1 MKTYG
6 YFDDANR
13 EYVITDPHTPVKWI
27 NYVGSLNFGGFI
39 DHTGGALICAQD
51 PALNRITRYVAQLPS
66 SEFKGTTLYLRTR
79 EGERYR
85 VFSPYFVP
93 TLDRYDRYECH
104 VGLGY
109 TRIVSEFYSI
119 RTDSTFFVPPGG
131 QQLIQDI
138 KITNLGES
146 PLELDAIPLVEYT
159 HPDALKQFT
168 NADWVPQTM
177 QSRAHREPD
186 GKLVL
191 VQYPFMLRDTR
202 VNYLTSNLTVRCF
215 ESDRAHFLGDHEY
228 GTWAA
233 PLSLQKDELSC
244 YEALRGDN
252 IGVLLHHLGRLKP
265 GQTVRV
271 ITQLGQA
278 ASLRAALP
286 AIRRYREHAEVDRA
300 FAELKAFWD
309 HYLDAFQAE
318 TPDAAMN
325 TMVNIHN
332 AHQCYITLTWSRYLS
347 LYQLGY
353 GARGIGFRDSS
364 QDVMGALAGAP
375 GEAREMLRKLLSVQK
390 RSGAAMHL
398 FNPLTMVAEVGDA
411 AERPE
416 APQYYSDDHLWSIL
430 AVTAYLKETGDFAFL
445 DEMIPYLEKGR
456 DAQPVE
462 NGTVLDHL
470 RRAIAFTHT
479 DLGAH
484 GLPLLGFADWNDT
497 INLRK
502 GAESLFTANLYGR
515 ALQEMIALA
524 EQRGD
529 RGLARQYRTQ
539 YSEIRL
545 RVNECAWDG
554 EWYVSYFDADGQ
566 PLGSHK
572 NQAGQIHV
580 NGQSWPILSG
590 FAPND
595 RAEAALSA
603 VRARLNT
610 SKGIKLSAP
619 GYNAFDP
626 LKGGITTYPPGAK
639 ENGGIFLH
647 TNPWVI
653 IAETLA
659 GHGDR
664 AFEYYSQI
672 NPANKNDT
680 IDEYECEPY
689 VYAQN
694 ILGDEHPQFGLARNS
709 WLSGT
714 ASWIYQAA
722 TQYILGIRP
731 TYRGLQIDPCIPH
744 AWPGFRVV
752 RRFRGAVYRIVISN
766 PDGVCKG
773 IKRCVVDGE
782 ECADNVLP
790 IFEVGSVHAVEVIM
804 GQRSTD
810 I

>member
-13 EYVITDPHTPVKWI
+13 EYVITDPRTPVKWI
-27 NYVGSLNFGGFI
+27 NYVGTLNFGGFI

-51 PALNRITRYVAQLPS
+51 PALNRISRYVAQLPS

-93 TLDRYDRYECH
+93 TLDPYDRYECH

-109 TRIVSEFYSI
+109 TRVVSEFYGI
-119 RTDSTFFVPPGG
+119 RTDSTFFVPLGG

-146 PLELDAIPLVEYT
+146 PLVLDAIPVVEYT

-186 GKLVL
+186 GKVVL
-191 VQYPFMLRDTR
+191 VQFPFMLRDSR
-202 VNYLTSNLTVRCF
+202 VNYLTSNLVVRCF

-228 GTWAA
+228 GAWAA
-233 PLSLQKDELSC
+233 PLSLQEDELSC

-252 IGVLLHHLGRLKP
+252 IGALLHHLGRLKP
-265 GQTVRV
+265 GQTVRL

-286 AIRRYREHAEVDRA
+286 AIRRYREPAEVNRA
-300 FAELKAFWD
+300 FAELHAFWD
-309 HYLDAFQAE
+309 RYLAAYQAE

-353 GARGIGFRDSS
+353 GARGIGFMDSS
-364 QDVMGALAGAP
+364 QDVMGAVASAP
-375 GEAREMLRKLLSVQK
+375 GEARDLLRKLIGVQK
-390 RSGAAMHL
+390 RSGAAMHQ
-398 FNPLTMVAEVGDA
+398 FNPLTMAAEVGDA

-445 DEMIPYLEKGR
+445 DEVIQYFEKGR
-456 DAQPVE
+456 DGQPVE
-462 NGTVLDHL
+462 SGTVLDHL
-470 RRAIAFTHT
+470 RRAIAFTHA
-479 DLGAH
+479 DLGVH

-539 YSEIRL
+539 HGEMKL

-566 PLGSHK
+566 PLGSRK

-603 VRARLNT
+603 VRSRLNT
-610 SKGIKLSAP
+610 SNGIKLSAP
-619 GYNAFDP
+619 GYNGFDP

-647 TNPWVI
+647 TNLWVI

-672 NPANKNDT
+672 NPASKNDT

-714 ASWIYQAA
+714 ASWSYQAA

-744 AWPGFRVV
+744 TWPGFRVV
-752 RRFRGAVYRIVISN
+752 RRFRGAVYHIVVSN

-782 ECADNVLP
+782 ERTDNLLP
-790 IFEVGSVHAVEVIM
+790 IFEDGSEHTVEVVM
-804 GQRSTD
+804 G
-810 I
+810 

>member
-265 GQTVRV
+265 GQTV
-271 ITQLGQA
+271 
-278 ASLRAALP
+278 RAALP

>member
-364 QDVMGALAGAP
+364 EDVMGALAGAP